1 MGDVLHCRSGIDEES
16 EWMMAAG
23 NAVFAALV
31 FAICQRRFFP
41 ILNRAAELL
50 PFLSKKILST
60 PLGFDFA

>member
-31 FAICQRRFFP
+31 FAICQRRWG
-41 ILNRAAELL
+41 LTLREY
-50 PFLSKKILST
+50 
-60 PLGFDFA
+60 GFQWGAPME